1 MDCHPLVKLAH
12 MLHGICIAVV
22 NDEGWLLESPRERSP
37 FYVAYERRFRELIQ
51 CPTHG
56 IVSQAPGRRASVFA
70 PLVTL
75 FLIREGLAWG
85 GSRSLPVVIIVF
97 IIVRHVRA
105 RMRLP
110 SLCMAQ
116 FSLQV
121 VYLSLQDLFIVLSL
135 GYVAA
140 HMRMAYASLSG
151 VYIPFSK
158 HSVLF
163 ISITLRVG
171 KVALLLGSSR
181 LRLMGA
187 RSMRT

>member
-12 MLHGICIAVV
+12 MLHGICIAIV
-22 NDEGWLLESPRERSP
+22 NGEGWLLESPRERSP

-56 IVSQAPGRRASVFA
+56 IVSQAPGRRASAFA

-85 GSRSLPVVIIVF
+85 GSRFLPVVIIM
-97 IIVRHVRA
+97 RHVKA

-151 VYIPFSK
+151 VYTPFSK
-158 HSVLF
+158 PSVLF
-163 ISITLRVG
+163 ISITLKVG
-171 KVALLLGSSR
+171 KVDLLLGSSR
-181 LRLMGA
+181 LELMGA